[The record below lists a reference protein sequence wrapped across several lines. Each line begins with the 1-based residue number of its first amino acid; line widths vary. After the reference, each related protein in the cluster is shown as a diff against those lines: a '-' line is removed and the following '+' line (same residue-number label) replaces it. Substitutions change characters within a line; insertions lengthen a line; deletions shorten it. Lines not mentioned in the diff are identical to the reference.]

1 MRRPQN
7 VFVMRDIACAGY
19 VAGGNCLFF
28 GRGAKGDLFGAGA
41 AYSTA
46 IGSKQVGTYDAG
58 SVRKSMQDRLA
69 FVNSVGAKYASM
81 LAFPMFEAQMD
92 SATSSLDTVM
102 SVTSR
107 LLPWEVNGTGS
118 QGMHSSFPGGH
129 GVWQLYKDALQ
140 LHTVHVSRTASP
152 PFLAYSSSQATYDPS
167 CAFSLARVCAVVLAK
182 FGEDLRAAE
191 SALQPPN
198 RRARRPHT
206 HTHTHTRKDAPTPSV
221 LRVLPFFVAR
231 RPGFHFP
238 RLHKQRALLLGPAQ
252 KVW

>member
-1 MRRPQN
+1 
-7 VFVMRDIACAGY
+7 MRDIACAGY

-28 GRGAKGDLFGAGA
+28 GRGAKGNPFGTTNHKA
-41 AYSTA
+41 A
-46 IGSKQVGTYDAG
+46 IGNKQVGFYDA
-58 SVRKSMQDRLA
+58 SAVRKGMQDRLA
-69 FVNSVGAKYASM
+69 FVNSVGAKYDSM

-140 LHTVHVSRTASP
+140 LHTVH
-152 PFLAYSSSQATYDPS
+152 
-167 CAFSLARVCAVVLAK
+167 

-198 RRARRPHT
+198 RRA
-206 HTHTHTRKDAPTPSV
+206 
-221 LRVLPFFVAR
+221 
-231 RPGFHFP
+231 
-238 RLHKQRALLLGPAQ
+238 
-252 KVW
+252 